1 MIAVIISSALLLLTE
16 AKYQFPE
23 VTAPAKNEAEQSR
36 PWQVKAASDQI
47 VNMCFWG
54 MMWNGAG
61 QGGYSTAAATQAFS
75 TVSFSSQFSET
86 YETDTATT
94 LMTTVPG
101 GVVTVYGSDT
111 DSDDG
116 IQTATTDVP
125 VTLATEVTLTS
136 DSDAA
141 TASATDSTVS
151 TDSLDTTNA
160 TAPTSTSDDSAFS
173 SISISTPLTTST
185 APAGFLKEIRMV
197 ESFAHDL
204 AEAIIAPSS
213 MTALLEGAYKEVLER
228 GFIHPTKAGELVN
241 LASGAMKQLETDPA
255 YSQKRRNLL
264 AAPTP
269 ARFNLKNA
277 MATFTRTH
285 SAGLAKVTAVPEGRQ
300 AFHAAKHIAQ
310 QFVREFIE

>member
-1 MIAVIISSALLLLTE
+1 MIAAIVSSTLFLLAE
-16 AKYQFPE
+16 AKAHSAQI
-23 VTAPAKNEAEQSR
+23 TAPAKNDAVQSR
-36 PWQVKAASDQI
+36 PWEVKAASDQI

-54 MMWNGAG
+54 MMWNGG
-61 QGGYSTAAATQAFS
+61 NQGGYSTAAATQAFS
-75 TVSFSSQFSET
+75 TISFSSEFSET

-94 LMTTVPG
+94 LMTTIPG

-111 DSDDG
+111 DSDDAG
-116 IQTATTDVP
+116 VLTATTDIP
-125 VTLATEVTLTS
+125 VTLATAVTLTS
-136 DSDAA
+136 DSDSDA
-141 TASATDSTVS
+141 TATATAA
-151 TDSLDTTNA
+151 TDSLDDTDSSSPSTTFTDA
-160 TAPTSTSDDSAFS
+160 SFTSIA
-173 SISISTPLTTST
+173 TPLTTAAST
-185 APAGFLKEIRMV
+185 APAGFLKEVRMV
-197 ESFAHDL
+197 ESFAHEL

-213 MTALLEGAYKEVLER
+213 MTALLQGAYKEVLER

-255 YSQKRRNLL
+255 YSEQRRNLR

-285 SAGLAKVTAVPEGRQ
+285 SAGLAKMTSVPEGRQ

-310 QFVREFIE
+310 QFVQELIE